1 MATAKTILVLVVI
14 ATVVWF
20 AQVDIHKKEHSRVID
35 ITETNFE
42 NQMKNNKHIL
52 IMTYNDTCIPWKGY
66 LGELEKATEI
76 LEKNNQTAKI
86 GRINMK
92 NKDNFGDEF
101 GIISNPTF
109 IWFVNQKPNVYSGGL
124 LADDI
129 YTWIKRKSDLPSE
142 LVTEDRLNA
151 LKSDEK
157 ILVVF
162 YGDADSQEF
171 KHYITASYSDDKSKY
186 VHVVDAKAKLPE
198 GLNRPGVVVFRKFD
212 DPVKVFVGPIT
223 VQALEEF
230 IKVLSVPRCV
240 ELILEYFEEIFEP
253 NSPALFLLY
262 DDKNA
267 DQNKTKDMFCSS
279 AKAKKF
285 ANVKYVHTGITEGIQ
300 QNLAEY
306 IGVGHK
312 DLPALAILQ
321 NVVNQGLN
329 K

>member
-1 MATAKTILVLVVI
+1 MIII
-14 ATVVWF
+14 AVWF
-20 AQVDIHKKEHSRVID
+20 AQDDTQQSKQSRVID
-35 ITETNFE
+35 FTDTDFKAELSKYERVLVEFTTPWWELCKHLDSYLDEAAERLENF
-42 NQMKNNKHIL
+42 N
-52 IMTYNDTCIPWKGY
+52 Y
-66 LGELEKATEI
+66 
-76 LEKNNQTAKI
+76 TAKI
-86 GRINMK
+86 GKLDLSKHTNIGEEYEIK
-92 NKDNFGDEF
+92 
-101 GIISNPTF
+101 SQPSF

-171 KHYITASYSDDKSKY
+171 EHYITASYSDDKSKY
-186 VHVVDAKAKLPE
+186 VHVVDAEAKLPE
-198 GLNRPGVVVFRKFD
+198 GLKRPGVAVFRKFD

-285 ANVKYVHTGITEGIQ
+285 ANVKYVYTGINEGIQ